1 MKKILSVT
9 LLLALVISTL
19 LCSCTPSYG
28 DLWDTALYNEDT
40 VLGEGAK
47 TVTVTVRA
55 QDREVV
61 FTINTDRDILGD
73 ALMDHDLVAGEES
86 DFGLYIKSVNG
97 IRADFDKDHAFWSF
111 NKNGE
116 YMMTGVDATEF
127 VSGDKFEL
135 VYTKG

>member
-73 ALMDHDLVAGEES
+73 ALMDHELVAG
-86 DFGLYIKSVNG
+86 DAGAYGLYIKRVNG
-97 IRADFDKDHAFWSF
+97 IVADYDVDGYYWGFYKG
-111 NKNGE
+111 GE
-116 YMMTGVDATEF
+116 FMLTGVDGTAIVGGE
-127 VSGDKFEL
+127 SFEL
-135 VYTKG
+135 VREK

>member
-9 LLLALVISTL
+9 LLFALVISTL

-73 ALMDHDLVAGEES
+73 ALMDHELVAG
-86 DFGLYIKSVNG
+86 DVGAYGLYIKRVNG
-97 IRADFDKDHAFWSF
+97 IVADYDVDGYYWGFYKG
-111 NKNGE
+111 GE
-116 YMMTGVDATEF
+116 FMLTGVDGTAIVGGE
-127 VSGDKFEL
+127 SFEL
-135 VYTKG
+135 VREK

>member
-97 IRADFDKDHAFWSF
+97 IVADYDVDGYYWGFYKG
-111 NKNGE
+111 GE
-116 YMMTGVDATEF
+116 FMLTGVDGTEI
-127 VSGDKFEL
+127 VGGESFEL
-135 VYTKG
+135 VREK

>member
-73 ALMDHDLVAGEES
+73 ALMDHELVAG
-86 DFGLYIKSVNG
+86 DVGAYGLYIKRVNG
-97 IRADFDKDHAFWSF
+97 IVADYDVDGYYWGFYKG
-111 NKNGE
+111 GE
-116 YMMTGVDATEF
+116 FMLTGVDGTAIVGGE
-127 VSGDKFEL
+127 SFEL
-135 VYTKG
+135 VREK

>member
-1 MKKILSVT
+1 MKKILSVS

-73 ALMDHDLVAGEES
+73 ALMDHELVAG
-86 DFGLYIKSVNG
+86 DVGAYGLYIKRVNG
-97 IRADFDKDHAFWSF
+97 IVADYDVDGYYWGFYKG
-111 NKNGE
+111 GE
-116 YMMTGVDATEF
+116 FMLTGVDGTAIVGGE
-127 VSGDKFEL
+127 SFEL
-135 VYTKG
+135 VREK

>member
-73 ALMDHDLVAGEES
+73 ALMDHELVAG
-86 DFGLYIKSVNG
+86 DVGAYGLYIKSVNG
-97 IRADFDKDHAFWSF
+97 IVADYDVDGYYWGFYKG
-111 NKNGE
+111 GE
-116 YMMTGVDATEF
+116 FMLTGVDGTAIVGGE
-127 VSGDKFEL
+127 SFEL
-135 VYTKG
+135 VREK

>member
-61 FTINTDRDILGD
+61 FTIKTDRDILGD
-73 ALMDHDLVAGEES
+73 ALMDHELVAG
-86 DFGLYIKSVNG
+86 DAGAYGLYIKRVNG
-97 IRADFDKDHAFWSF
+97 IVADYDVDGYYWGFYKG
-111 NKNGE
+111 GE
-116 YMMTGVDATEF
+116 FMLTGVDGTAIVGGE
-127 VSGDKFEL
+127 SFEL
-135 VYTKG
+135 VREK

>member
-73 ALMDHDLVAGEES
+73 ALMDHELVAG
-86 DFGLYIKSVNG
+86 DAGAYGLYIKCVNG
-97 IRADFDKDHAFWSF
+97 IVADYDVDGYYWGFYKG
-111 NKNGE
+111 GE
-116 YMMTGVDATEF
+116 FMLTGVDGTAIVGGE
-127 VSGDKFEL
+127 SFEL
-135 VYTKG
+135 VREK

>member
-9 LLLALVISTL
+9 LLLVLVISTL

-73 ALMDHDLVAGEES
+73 ALMDHELVAG
-86 DFGLYIKSVNG
+86 DVGAYGLYIKRVNG
-97 IRADFDKDHAFWSF
+97 IVADYDVDGYYWGFYKG
-111 NKNGE
+111 GE
-116 YMMTGVDATEF
+116 FMLTGVDGTAIVGGE
-127 VSGDKFEL
+127 SFEL
-135 VYTKG
+135 VREK

>member
-9 LLLALVISTL
+9 LLFALVISTL

-61 FTINTDRDILGD
+61 FTITPCSCINKTIKLSKKLRCS
-73 ALMDHDLVAGEES
+73 LV
-86 DFGLYIKSVNG
+86 VC
-97 IRADFDKDHAFWSF
+97 
-111 NKNGE
+111 
-116 YMMTGVDATEF
+116 
-127 VSGDKFEL
+127 
-135 VYTKG
+135 

>member
-9 LLLALVISTL
+9 LLFALVISTL

-61 FTINTDRDILGD
+61 FTIKTDRDILGD
-73 ALMDHDLVAGEES
+73 ALMDHELVAG
-86 DFGLYIKSVNG
+86 DAGAYGLYIKSVNG
-97 IRADFDKDHAFWSF
+97 IVADYDVDGYYWGFYKG
-111 NKNGE
+111 GE
-116 YMMTGVDATEF
+116 FMLTGVDGTAIVGGE
-127 VSGDKFEL
+127 SFEL
-135 VYTKG
+135 VREK